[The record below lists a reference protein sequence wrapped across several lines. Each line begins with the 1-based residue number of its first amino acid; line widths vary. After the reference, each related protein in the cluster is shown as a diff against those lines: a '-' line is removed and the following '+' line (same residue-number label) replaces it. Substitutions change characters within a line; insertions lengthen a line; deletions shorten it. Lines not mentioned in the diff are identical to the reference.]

1 MTIVDSDKQNT
12 CSDQHKIVISL
23 LVLQVA
29 SSMASVRRCLCGGHS
44 GRELQRSRLL
54 HPAAVPHAS
63 RGRHSDRRLQME
75 DDEIHGHRDV
85 GSVLRV
91 CCTECV
97 AGGGPDQ
104 MFCLNPE
111 RTGLLYQENSQQ
123 VLGLL
128 LMNMFVTTTII
139 LNDFYEIAKFVFVQN
154 M

>member
-1 MTIVDSDKQNT
+1 
-12 CSDQHKIVISL
+12 
-23 LVLQVA
+23 
-29 SSMASVRRCLCGGHS
+29 
-44 GRELQRSRLL
+44 
-54 HPAAVPHAS
+54 
-63 RGRHSDRRLQME
+63 
-75 DDEIHGHRDV
+75 
-85 GSVLRV
+85 
-91 CCTECV
+91 
-97 AGGGPDQ
+97 